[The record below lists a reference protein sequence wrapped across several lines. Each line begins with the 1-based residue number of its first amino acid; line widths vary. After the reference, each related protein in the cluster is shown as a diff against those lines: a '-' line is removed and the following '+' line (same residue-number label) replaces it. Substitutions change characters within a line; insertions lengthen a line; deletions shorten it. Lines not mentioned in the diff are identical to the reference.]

1 MPPGSRPGSWIPVLA
16 LATII
21 AMTCPGAAT
30 HASGSGP
37 KGKAGAEIGE
47 RSEGPMRVAKIA
59 FGLTAAALSG
69 FTVQEEATAQVK
81 AANAQ
86 AEAVQTQ
93 AAKAQMGAAQTQF
106 RV

>member
-1 MPPGSRPGSWIPVLA
+1 
-16 LATII
+16 
-21 AMTCPGAAT
+21 
-30 HASGSGP
+30 
-37 KGKAGAEIGE
+37 
-47 RSEGPMRVAKIA
+47 MRVAKIA